1 MRIQVGAVGRLKA
14 RAGAQAGR
22 RLSRTHRS
30 RSAAAPA
37 SAGGIAES
45 PVSIAEIAES
55 RAATADLRMA
65 DEAARLRA
73 GLPDEADIALD
84 GGGRDI
90 TSEEFA
96 ALIGRWRD
104 GGTGTLAFF
113 IGGPDGLAPTSRP
126 RPVTRLAF
134 GRMTWPHR
142 LARIMLLEQIYRS
155 VTILVN
161 HPYHR
166 M

>member
-1 MRIQVGAVGRLKA
+1 MRIQVGAVGRLKPGPERKLA
-14 RAGAQAGR
+14 DAYLERTIALGRGAGIGP
-22 RLSRTHRS
+22 L
-30 RSAAAPA
+30 
-37 SAGGIAES
+37 GIT
-45 PVSIAEIAES
+45 EIAES

-73 GLPDEADIALD
+73 GLPDEAMTIALD

-104 GGTGTLAFF
+104 GGTATLAFLL
-113 IGGPDGLAPTSRP
+113 GGPDGLSADIKATAGY
-126 RPVTRLAF
+126 RLAL

>member
-1 MRIQVGAVGRLKA
+1 VRIHVGAVGRLKA
-14 RAGAQAGR
+14 GPERKLAEAYLERAATLG
-22 RLSRTHRS
+22 
-30 RSAAAPA
+30 RSAGIAPV
-37 SAGGIAES
+37 GIAEI
-45 PVSIAEIAES
+45 PES
-55 RAATADLRMA
+55 RAATARLRMA

-73 GLPDEADIALD
+73 GLPPEAVTVALD

-96 ALIGRWRD
+96 ALIGGWRD
-104 GGTGTLAFF
+104 GGAGTLAFF
-113 IGGPDGLAPTSRP
+113 IGGPDGLDPDIKARAAHS
-126 RPVTRLAF
+126 LAF

-142 LARIMLLEQIYRS
+142 LARIMLLEQVYRS

-166 M
+166 L

>member
-1 MRIQVGAVGRLKA
+1 MRIHLGAVGRLKA
-14 RAGAQAGR
+14 GPERKLAEVYLERASALG
-22 RLSRTHRS
+22 
-30 RSAAAPA
+30 RSA
-37 SAGGIAES
+37 GIA
-45 PVSIAEIAES
+45 PVTVSEIAES
-55 RAATADLRMA
+55 RAATAELRMA

-73 GLPDEADIALD
+73 GLPAEAVTIALD
-84 GGGRDI
+84 AGGRDV

-104 GGTGTLAFF
+104 GGTATLALF
-113 IGGPDGLAPTSRP
+113 IGGPDGLAAQLKAEAGFS
-126 RPVTRLAF
+126 LAF

>member
-1 MRIQVGAVGRLKA
+1 
-14 RAGAQAGR
+14 
-22 RLSRTHRS
+22 
-30 RSAAAPA
+30 
-37 SAGGIAES
+37 
-45 PVSIAEIAES
+45 
-55 RAATADLRMA
+55 MA

-73 GLPDEADIALD
+73 GLPPEAVTVALD
-84 GGGRDI
+84 SGGRDI

-104 GGTGTLAFF
+104 GGTGTLASSSA
-113 IGGPDGLAPTSRP
+113 APTGSPRTSRR
-126 RPVTRLAF
+126 RPAHSLAF

>member
-1 MRIQVGAVGRLKA
+1 MRIHLGAVGRLKA
-14 RAGAQAGR
+14 GPERELAQAYLERAGTLGRGAGIGP
-22 RLSRTHRS
+22 LS
-30 RSAAAPA
+30 
-37 SAGGIAES
+37 
-45 PVSIAEIAES
+45 VAEIAES

-65 DEAARLRA
+65 DEAARLSA
-73 GLPDEADIALD
+73 GLPDNAVVIALD
-84 GGGRDI
+84 GGGREV

-104 GGTGTLAFF
+104 GGTGVLAFL
-113 IGGPDGLAPTSRP
+113 IGGPDGLSPDIKATAGY
-126 RPVTRLAF
+126 RLAF

>member
-1 MRIQVGAVGRLKA
+1 MRIHLGAIGRLKPGPECKLA
-14 RAGAQAGR
+14 EAYLERAVAIGRGA
-22 RLSRTHRS
+22 
-30 RSAAAPA
+30 
-37 SAGGIAES
+37 GIAQ
-45 PVSIAEIAES
+45 VSVAEFAES

-65 DEAARLRA
+65 EEGARLKA
-73 GLPDEADIALD
+73 GLPDTAVTIALD
-84 GGGRDI
+84 GGGRDV

-96 ALIGRWRD
+96 NLIGRWRD
-104 GGTGTLAFF
+104 GGTGVIAFF
-113 IGGPDGLAPTSRP
+113 IGGPDGLSQDLMATAGY
-126 RPVTRLAF
+126 RLAF

>member
-1 MRIQVGAVGRLKA
+1 MRIQVGAVGRLKPGPERKLA
-14 RAGAQAGR
+14 DAY
-22 RLSRTHRS
+22 LERTIALG
-30 RSAAAPA
+30 RSA
-37 SAGGIAES
+37 GIG
-45 PVSIAEIAES
+45 PVGITEIAES

-73 GLPDEADIALD
+73 GLPDGAMTVALD

-90 TSEEFA
+90 ASEEFA

-104 GGTGTLAFF
+104 GGTATLAFL
-113 IGGPDGLAPTSRP
+113 IGGPDGLSPGIKATAGC
-126 RPVTRLAF
+126 RLAF

-142 LARIMLLEQIYRS
+142 LARLMLLEQIYRS

>member
-14 RAGAQAGR
+14 GPERQLAAAYLERAAALG
-22 RLSRTHRS
+22 
-30 RSAAAPA
+30 RSA
-37 SAGGIAES
+37 G
-45 PVSIAEIAES
+45 VSGLTIAEIPES

-65 DEAARLRA
+65 DEALRLRA
-73 GLPDEADIALD
+73 GVPENAMMVALD
-84 GGGRDI
+84 GSGRDI
-90 TSEEFA
+90 TSDEFA

-104 GGTGTLAFF
+104 GGTATLAFL
-113 IGGPDGLAPTSRP
+113 IGGPDGLAPDIKAAAGY
-126 RPVTRLAF
+126 RLAF

-142 LARIMLLEQIYRS
+142 LVRIMLLEQVYRS

>member
-1 MRIQVGAVGRLKA
+1 MRIHVGAVGRLKA
-14 RAGAQAGR
+14 GPERKLADAYLERAATLG
-22 RLSRTHRS
+22 
-30 RSAAAPA
+30 RSA
-37 SAGGIAES
+37 GIA
-45 PVSIAEIAES
+45 PVGIAEIAES
-55 RAATADLRMA
+55 RAATASLRMA

-73 GLPDEADIALD
+73 GLPPEAVTVALD

-96 ALIGRWRD
+96 ALVGRWRD

-113 IGGPDGLAPTSRP
+113 IGGPDGLDPDIKATAAHA
-126 RPVTRLAF
+126 LAF

-142 LARIMLLEQIYRS
+142 LARIMLLEQVYRS

>member
-1 MRIQVGAVGRLKA
+1 MRIHVGAVGRLKA
-14 RAGAQAGR
+14 GPEQKLAETYLERAAVIG
-22 RLSRTHRS
+22 
-30 RSAAAPA
+30 RSA
-37 SAGGIAES
+37 GITQLKL
-45 PVSIAEIAES
+45 AEIAES
-55 RAATADLRMA
+55 RAATVELRLA
-65 DEAARLRA
+65 DEAARLTS
-73 GLPDEADIALD
+73 GLSEEALTIALD
-84 GGGRDI
+84 SAGRDV

-96 ALIGRWRD
+96 ALLGRWRD
-104 GGTGTLAFF
+104 GGAGALAFF
-113 IGGPDGLAPTSRP
+113 IGGPDGLSLDIKAKAGF
-126 RPVTRLAF
+126 RLAF

>member
-1 MRIQVGAVGRLKA
+1 MRIHLGAVGRLKA
-14 RAGAQAGR
+14 GPERKLAELYLERASALG
-22 RLSRTHRS
+22 
-30 RSAAAPA
+30 RSA
-37 SAGGIAES
+37 GIA
-45 PVSIAEIAES
+45 PLNVAEIAES
-55 RAATADLRMA
+55 RAATAELRMA
-65 DEAARLRA
+65 DEAARLRVGVPA
-73 GLPDEADIALD
+73 EAVTIALD
-84 GGGRDI
+84 AGGRDV

-104 GGTGTLAFF
+104 GGTATLAVF
-113 IGGPDGLAPTSRP
+113 IGGPDGLAMETKAEAGF
-126 RPVTRLAF
+126 RLAF

>member
-14 RAGAQAGR
+14 GPERKLADAY
-22 RLSRTHRS
+22 LERTIALG
-30 RSAAAPA
+30 RSA
-37 SAGGIAES
+37 GIS

-73 GLPDEADIALD
+73 GLPYEAMTIALD

-104 GGTGTLAFF
+104 GGTATLAFF
-113 IGGPDGLAPTSRP
+113 IGGPDGLSADIKATAGY
-126 RPVTRLAF
+126 RLAF

>member
-14 RAGAQAGR
+14 GPERTLAELYLERANVLGR
-22 RLSRTHRS
+22 SI
-30 RSAAAPA
+30 
-37 SAGGIAES
+37 GIG

-65 DEAARLRA
+65 DEAVRLGA
-73 GLPDEADIALD
+73 GLPAETLTVALD
-84 GGGRDI
+84 SGGRDI
-90 TSEEFA
+90 ASEELA
-96 ALIGRWRD
+96 GLIGRWRD
-104 GGTGTLAFF
+104 GGTGTLAFL
-113 IGGPDGLAPTSRP
+113 IGGPDGLAPEIKSAAGF
-126 RPVTRLAF
+126 RLAF

-142 LARIMLLEQIYRS
+142 LARIMLLEQVYRS

>member
-1 MRIQVGAVGRLKA
+1 MRIHVGAVGRLKA
-14 RAGAQAGR
+14 GPEQKLADSYLERAATLGR
-22 RLSRTHRS
+22 STGIT
-30 RSAAAPA
+30 PV
-37 SAGGIAES
+37 GIAEI
-45 PVSIAEIAES
+45 PES
-55 RAATADLRMA
+55 RAATAALRMA

-73 GLPDEADIALD
+73 GLPPEAVTVALD
-84 GGGRDI
+84 SGGRDI

-96 ALIGRWRD
+96 AQIGRWRD

-113 IGGPDGLAPTSRP
+113 IGGPDGLDPDIKSTATHS
-126 RPVTRLAF
+126 LAF

-142 LARIMLLEQIYRS
+142 LARIMLLEQVYRS

>member
-1 MRIQVGAVGRLKA
+1 MRIHLGAVGRLKA
-14 RAGAQAGR
+14 GPERKLAELYLERAATLG
-22 RLSRTHRS
+22 
-30 RSAAAPA
+30 RSA
-37 SAGGIAES
+37 GIS
-45 PVSIAEIAES
+45 SVSVAEIVES

-65 DEAARLRA
+65 DEAARLRPS
-73 GLPDEADIALD
+73 LADDTITIALD
-84 GGGRDI
+84 AAGRDI

-104 GGTGTLAFF
+104 GGTATLAFY
-113 IGGPDGLAPTSRP
+113 IGGPDGLAPELKARADC
-126 RPVTRLAF
+126 RLAF

-142 LARIMLLEQIYRS
+142 LVRIMLLEQIYRS

>member
-1 MRIQVGAVGRLKA
+1 MRIHVGAVGRLKA
-14 RAGAQAGR
+14 GPERMLAELYLERAVALG
-22 RLSRTHRS
+22 
-30 RSAAAPA
+30 RSA
-37 SAGGIAES
+37 GIGPMS
-45 PVSIAEIAES
+45 VAEIAES
-55 RAATADLRMA
+55 RAATADLRIA
-65 DEAARLRA
+65 DEAVRLQT
-73 GLPDEADIALD
+73 GMPDDAVTVALD

-96 ALIGRWRD
+96 ALLGRWRD
-104 GGTGTLAFF
+104 GGTAMLAFL
-113 IGGPDGLAPTSRP
+113 IGGPDGLAPEIKATAGY
-126 RPVTRLAF
+126 RLAF

-142 LARIMLLEQIYRS
+142 LARIMLLEQVYRS

>member
-1 MRIQVGAVGRLKA
+1 MRIHVGAVGRLKA
-14 RAGAQAGR
+14 GPERKLAEAYLERAATLG
-22 RLSRTHRS
+22 
-30 RSAAAPA
+30 RSA
-37 SAGGIAES
+37 GIA
-45 PVSIAEIAES
+45 PVGTAEIPES
-55 RAATADLRMA
+55 RAATAALRMA

-73 GLPDEADIALD
+73 GLPPEAVTVALD
-84 GGGRDI
+84 SGGRDI

-96 ALIGRWRD
+96 ALVGGWRD

-113 IGGPDGLAPTSRP
+113 IGGPDGLDPDIKATAGA
-126 RPVTRLAF
+126 RLAF

-142 LARIMLLEQIYRS
+142 LARIMLLEQVYRS

>member
-1 MRIQVGAVGRLKA
+1 MRIHVGAVGRLKPGPERKLA
-14 RAGAQAGR
+14 ESYLERAGALG
-22 RLSRTHRS
+22 
-30 RSAAAPA
+30 RSA
-37 SAGGIAES
+37 GIS
-45 PVSIAEIAES
+45 PVNVAEIAES
-55 RAATADLRMA
+55 RAATASLRMA

-73 GLPDEADIALD
+73 GVPDEALVIALD
-84 GGGRDI
+84 SAGRDI
-90 TSEEFA
+90 TSDEFA
-96 ALIGRWRD
+96 ALIGGWRD
-104 GGTGTLAFF
+104 DGTPALAFLL
-113 IGGPDGLAPTSRP
+113 GGPDGLAAE
-126 RPVTRLAF
+126 VKAAAGYRLAF

>member
-1 MRIQVGAVGRLKA
+1 MRILLAVVGRLKLGPERKLA
-14 RAGAQAGR
+14 EVYLERAGALGRGAGIG
-22 RLSRTHRS
+22 T
-30 RSAAAPA
+30 
-37 SAGGIAES
+37 
-45 PVSIAEIAES
+45 VSVTEIAES
-55 RAATADLRMA
+55 RAATAELRMA

-73 GLPDEADIALD
+73 GLPGDAVTVVLD
-84 GGGRDI
+84 NGGRDV

-96 ALIGRWRD
+96 RLVGRWRD
-104 GGTGTLAFF
+104 GGAGTLALL
-113 IGGPDGLAPTSRP
+113 IGGPDGLAPEIKT
-126 RPVTRLAF
+126 TANDRLAF

-142 LARIMLLEQIYRS
+142 LARIMLLEQVYRS

>member
-1 MRIQVGAVGRLKA
+1 MRIHVGAVGRLKA
-14 RAGAQAGR
+14 GPERKLADAYLERAATIG
-22 RLSRTHRS
+22 
-30 RSAAAPA
+30 RSA
-37 SAGGIAES
+37 GIS
-45 PVSIAEIAES
+45 PVGISEIPES
-55 RAATADLRMA
+55 RAATAALRMA

-73 GLPDEADIALD
+73 GVAGEAVTVALD
-84 GGGRDI
+84 REGRDI

-96 ALIGRWRD
+96 ALVGGWRD

-113 IGGPDGLAPTSRP
+113 IGGPDGLDPGIKATAAQS
-126 RPVTRLAF
+126 LAF

-142 LARIMLLEQIYRS
+142 LARIMLLEQVYRS

>member
-1 MRIQVGAVGRLKA
+1 MRIQVSAVGRLKA
-14 RAGAQAGR
+14 GPERKLAELYLERAGTLGR
-22 RLSRTHRS
+22 G
-30 RSAAAPA
+30 A
-37 SAGGIAES
+37 GIA
-45 PVSIAEIAES
+45 PVSVAEIAES

-73 GLPDEADIALD
+73 GLPDDAVTIALD
-84 GGGRDI
+84 GGGRDL
-90 TSEEFA
+90 TSDEFA

-104 GGTGTLAFF
+104 GGAGTLAFF
-113 IGGPDGLAPTSRP
+113 IGGPDGLAPEIKASSG
-126 RPVTRLAF
+126 TRLAF

-142 LARIMLLEQIYRS
+142 LARIMLLEQVYRS

>member
-1 MRIQVGAVGRLKA
+1 MRIQVGAVGRLKPGPERKLA
-14 RAGAQAGR
+14 DAYLERTIALGRNAG
-22 RLSRTHRS
+22 
-30 RSAAAPA
+30 
-37 SAGGIAES
+37 IS
-45 PVSIAEIAES
+45 PVGIAEIAES

-73 GLPDEADIALD
+73 GLPDEAMTIALD

-104 GGTGTLAFF
+104 GGTGTLGFF
-113 IGGPDGLAPTSRP
+113 IGGPDGLAPDIKATAGC
-126 RPVTRLAF
+126 RLAF